1 MPQGDAPGGTGLA
14 VHKIKGQYICREKRD
29 DDDSVRMCERIIAI
43 YELLEKHEDRPVIT
57 VDHTDAWTKFTE
69 DNRVTFDDDVL
80 KNHRYLADIRNLK
93 SSNTK
98 GRLVTIGKEVATMTT
113 SLPPGIFV
121 KVNRTIK
128 RLFVVLTLL
137 GCRVPL

>member
-1 MPQGDAPGGTGLA
+1 
-14 VHKIKGQYICREKRD
+14 
-29 DDDSVRMCERIIAI
+29 MCERIIAI
-43 YELLEKHEDRPVIT
+43 YELLEKQEDRPAIT

-69 DNRVTFDDDVL
+69 ENRVTFDDDVL

>member
-14 VHKIKGQYICREKRD
+14 VHKLKGHFICREKKD

-43 YELLEKHEDRPVIT
+43 YELLEKQEDRPAIT
-57 VDHTDAWTKFTE
+57 DDHTDAWTKFTE
-69 DNRVTFDDDVL
+69 ENRVTFDDDVL

-98 GRLVTIGKEVATMTT
+98 GRLVPIGKEVATMTT

>member
-14 VHKIKGQYICREKRD
+14 VHKIKAPSISREKRD
-29 DDDSVRMCERIIAI
+29 DDDSFKMCERIIAI
-43 YELLEKHEDRPVIT
+43 YEILEKHKDRPSIA
-57 VDHTDAWTKFTE
+57 VDHTDGWTKFTE
-69 DNRVTFDDDVL
+69 ENRVTFDDDVL
-80 KNHRYLADIRNLK
+80 KNHRYLAEIKNLK

-113 SLPPGIFV
+113 SLPAGIFV
-121 KVNRTIK
+121 KVTRPIK
-128 RLFVVLTLL
+128 GILSVLTLP